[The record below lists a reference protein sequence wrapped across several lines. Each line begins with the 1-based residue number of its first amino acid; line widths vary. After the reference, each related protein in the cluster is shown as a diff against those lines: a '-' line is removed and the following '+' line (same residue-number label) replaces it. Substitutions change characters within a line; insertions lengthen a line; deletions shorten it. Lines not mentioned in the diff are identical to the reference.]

1 MAKER
6 HFQQPQGQ
14 FFFNKSKRRPMWS
27 FLLNLS
33 DPEILNNIL
42 SYSRTNILAELDENL
57 RENLSNFIEKYL
69 VKYYFNPTAQFN
81 FTLYDYYGISSNGN
95 YNFSTNSLKS
105 VNRRLKE
112 ACGAGQLPL
121 KKILCQTSRFQ
132 KSLYRKIQ
140 KKS

>member
-1 MAKER
+1 M
-6 HFQQPQGQ
+6 
-14 FFFNKSKRRPMWS
+14 
-27 FLLNLS
+27 
-33 DPEILNNIL
+33 NNIL
-42 SYSRTNILAELDENL
+42 SYFRTDILAELDENL

-95 YNFSTNSLKS
+95 YNFSTNSLES

-121 KKILCQTSRFQ
+121 KKSYVKLRDFKKVYIGKF
-132 KSLYRKIQ
+132 KRKV
-140 KKS
+140 KKNRLNARRKETI